1 MRLEDAPAL
10 PAITSDGPHA
20 QSPSKLDDSG
30 GIQASVGALD
40 GARSDVADDISNDL
54 VGESSNEVIDVPAVA
69 RLLAVGRNTIY
80 ALVARNAIPHRR
92 LGKQIRFHRAAVMR
106 WLASWSP
113 QGAKEGQ

>member
-1 MRLEDAPAL
+1 MRSEDAPAL
-10 PAITSDGPHA
+10 PPVASDGVQA
-20 QSPSKLDDSG
+20 QSPSRLDAPG
-30 GIQASVGALD
+30 GTRASLGELD
-40 GARSDVADDISNDL
+40 
-54 VGESSNEVIDVPAVA
+54 ETSSEVIDVPAVA

-113 QGAKEGQ
+113 QGAKERQ